1 MLLIYMAHIPYEN
14 SQLFYDEQRARGKVT
29 EFLPRFKMITS
40 LGAVDKE
47 GEESG
52 AGQGRSKTGAAS
64 AYNILLLLFFFCR
77 LALRISLF
85 AWICLKISRCLPD
98 LRTITVSGILSY

>member
-29 EFLPRFKMITS
+29 EFLPSFKMIAS
-40 LGAVDKE
+40 LGAVDME

-52 AGQGRSKTGAAS
+52 TGQVKNWRRKCIQ
-64 AYNILLLLFFFCR
+64 YIIIIIFFCR

>member
-1 MLLIYMAHIPYEN
+1 MCECVLLIYMAHIPYEN

-29 EFLPRFKMITS
+29 EFLPRFKMIAS

-47 GEESG
+47 KEESG

-64 AYNILLLLFFFCR
+64 AYNILLFFFAGWRCAFR
-77 LALRISLF
+77 
-85 AWICLKISRCLPD
+85 CSRGF
-98 LRTITVSGILSY
+98 V

>member
-1 MLLIYMAHIPYEN
+1 MSVCVCVLLIYMAHIPYEN

-29 EFLPRFKMITS
+29 EFLPRFKMIAS

-64 AYNILLLLFFFCR
+64 AYNILLLFFFFAGWRC
-77 LALRISLF
+77 AFRISRGF
-85 AWICLKISRCLPD
+85 
-98 LRTITVSGILSY
+98 V